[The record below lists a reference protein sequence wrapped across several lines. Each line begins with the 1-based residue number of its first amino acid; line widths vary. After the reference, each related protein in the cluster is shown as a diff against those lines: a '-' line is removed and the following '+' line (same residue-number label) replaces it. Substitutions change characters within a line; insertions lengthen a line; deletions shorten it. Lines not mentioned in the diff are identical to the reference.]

1 MYIPVKH
8 RKISARSDFL
18 GKHPKN
24 TTTTVFSEASTPL
37 PRCFMTCPH
46 LAKHLI
52 MVYLTFWLKAHTFT
66 LGKPDP
72 STPKVWRSTPCVV
85 WFVEL
90 LILLI
95 EVLVVLV
102 DALHQLG
109 ELGERVLQSL
119 LGARQPTGELLDDL
133 VLRIRHQCP
142 PTTDVIE

>member
-8 RKISARSDFL
+8 RKTSARSDFL

-46 LAKHLI
+46 LTKHLI

-85 WFVEL
+85 W
-90 LILLI
+90 
-95 EVLVVLV
+95 VLTSGRLDAFPAGLSRQVGPHTAHHAYNPTITVL
-102 DALHQLG
+102 
-109 ELGERVLQSL
+109 
-119 LGARQPTGELLDDL
+119 
-133 VLRIRHQCP
+133 
-142 PTTDVIE
+142 